1 MKLTFIYA
9 FGLAGLLTALS
20 ACHREYLNPAPQNSV
35 SDASAF
41 STAARISNQVP
52 ALYATLKNGAFYGGR
67 YIVYGDIRG
76 EDFLAQDPN
85 LVTNYDV
92 WFLNPTN
99 SATAVKGLWLQ
110 AYQVINA
117 CNVFID
123 GMNSKGLAVVGNT
136 IGNAYVGEAKLI
148 RAIAYYSLLQ
158 FYARPYADG
167 NGSKAGLPLRLTGI
181 LGPGFSDMERSSV
194 ASVYAQILDDLNF
207 AEANLPLTNAAA
219 AANMANVTRAH
230 RNTAISLKTRVY
242 LSMQKYD
249 KVIEEANKIVPT
261 SAPFTAKGGVANALA
276 PDYTTIFKSPYLTA
290 ESILSM
296 PFTSNSADAPGT
308 QNDLRS
314 YFYSAANGVGSIYSL
329 NPSGVIADAGWL
341 KTDTRRTL
349 IDTSKATAN
358 LGKFYTKK
366 YPTATPSDY
375 VLVMRWAEVLLNL
388 AEARVRNTN
397 TVDAQAIALL
407 NAVRGRSDA
416 TTVFTA
422 GNFATPA
429 SLTNAILTERRI
441 EFLGEGLRNND
452 LMRLLQTIP
461 AKGVAP
467 ARAPAEDGYIWPAS
481 SDEKALN
488 KLWSDQ

>member
-1 MKLTFIYA
+1 LGLT
-9 FGLAGLLTALS
+9 GLLTALS

-158 FYARPYADG
+158 LYARPYADG
-167 NGSKAGLPLRLTGI
+167 NGSKAGVPLRLTGI

-194 ASVYAQILDDLNF
+194 ANVYAQILDDLNF

-276 PDYTTIFKSPYLTA
+276 SDYTTVFKSPYLTA

-314 YFYSAANGVGSIYSL
+314 YFYSAVNGVGSIYSL

-341 KTDTRRTL
+341 KSDTRRTL

-358 LGKFYTKK
+358 LGKIYTKK

-375 VLVMRWAEVLLNL
+375 VVVIRWAEVLLNL

-467 ARAPAEDGYIWPAS
+467 ARTPSEDGYIWPAS

>member
-1 MKLTFIYA
+1 MKLKFIYA
-9 FGLAGLLTALS
+9 FGITGLLTALS
-20 ACHREYLNPAPQNSV
+20 ACHREYLDPAPQNAI

-41 STAARISNQVP
+41 STAARISNQMP
-52 ALYATLKNGAFYGGR
+52 GLYSSLKNGAFYGGR

-99 SATAVKGLWLQ
+99 TATAVKGLWLQ

-123 GMNSKGLAVVGNT
+123 GMNSKGLDVVGT
-136 IGNAYVGEAKLI
+136 TTGNAYVGEARLI

-167 NGSKAGLPLRLTGI
+167 NGAKPGLPLRLTGI

-194 ASVYAQILDDLNF
+194 ANVYAQILADLDF

-219 AANMANVTRAH
+219 AASMANVTRAH

-261 SAPFTAKGGVANALA
+261 SAPFTAKAGVAHTLA
-276 PDYTTIFKSPYLTA
+276 ADYASIFKSPYLTA
-290 ESILSM
+290 ESIFSV
-296 PFTSNSADAPGT
+296 PFTSNAADAPGT

-314 YFYSAANGVGSIYSL
+314 YFYANANGVGSIYSL
-329 NPSGVIADAGWL
+329 NPSGVTGNAGWL
-341 KTDTRRTL
+341 STDTRRSL
-349 IDTSKATAN
+349 IDTSKAAAN
-358 LGKFYTKK
+358 LGKVYLKK

-388 AEARVRNTN
+388 AEAKVRNTN

-407 NAVRGRSDA
+407 NAVRRRSDA
-416 TTVFTA
+416 TTVFA
-422 GNFATPA
+422 PGDFATPA
-429 SLTNAILTERRI
+429 SLINTILTERRI

-461 AKGVAP
+461 AKGVAT
-467 ARAPAEDGYIWPAS
+467 ARTPSEDGYIWPAS

-488 KLWSDQ
+488 KLWVDQ

>member
-1 MKLTFIYA
+1 MKSKFIYT
-9 FGLAGLLTALS
+9 FGLLGLLTTWS
-20 ACHREYLNPAPQNSV
+20 ACHREYLDPAPQNSI

-41 STAARISNQVP
+41 STAARIANQLP
-52 ALYATLKNGAFYGGR
+52 ALYSTFKNGGFYGGR

-76 EDFLAQDPN
+76 EDFIAQDPN

-99 SATAVKGLWLQ
+99 TATAVKGLWLQ

-136 IGNAYVGEAKLI
+136 VGNAYLGEARLL
-148 RAIAYYSLLQ
+148 RAMSYYSLLQ
-158 FYARPYADG
+158 FYARPYSDG
-167 NGSKAGLPLRLTGI
+167 NGSKAGVPLRLTGI
-181 LGPGFSDMERSSV
+181 LGAGLSNLERSSV
-194 ASVYAQILDDLNF
+194 ADVYTQILADLDF
-207 AEANLPLTNAAA
+207 AEANLPLSNNAAA
-219 AANMANVTRAH
+219 ANAANVNRAH
-230 RNTAISLKTRVY
+230 RNTAISFKTRVY

-249 KVIEEANKIVPT
+249 KVIEEANKIVPAT
-261 SAPFTAKGGVANALA
+261 APFTAKSGVAHALSA
-276 PDYTTIFKSPYLTA
+276 DYTAIFKSPYLTA

-314 YFYSAANGVGSIYSL
+314 YFYAATNGVGSIFSL
-329 NPSGVIADAGWL
+329 NTSGIVGNTSWL
-341 KTDTRRTL
+341 ATDTRRTL

-358 LGKFYTKK
+358 LGKVYLKK

-388 AEARVRNTN
+388 AEAKARVSG
-397 TVDAQAIALL
+397 TVDAQAVALL
-407 NAVRGRSDA
+407 NAVHGRSDA
-416 TTVFTA
+416 ATVYTA
-422 GNFATPA
+422 GSFANAT
-429 SLTNAILTERRI
+429 SLINTILTERRI

-461 AKGVAP
+461 AKGVAT
-467 ARAPAEDGYIWPAS
+467 AKAPNEDGYIWPAS
-481 SDEKALN
+481 SDEKSLN
-488 KLWSDQ
+488 KLWVD